1 MWRIR
6 SIEENAPAGIPPKDN
21 PYRTLL
27 RREHPEPLIAIL
39 AFILGIWLWNQYV
52 PEPEG
57 YPPWTEQMTLL
68 RLDRDLRLAEAMR
81 DDPGWL
87 RRLCGVENPKDTRLL
102 ALESLMTL
110 SRAGSLGTEGYQ
122 AFVILNALHGGQ
134 PIAQA
139 LAEMPVTAAL
149 PDRETAARELAAHRG
164 TWWQARWLEQI
175 GHNQAG
181 GADWQKSMAQASF
194 ALRFRTIAARF
205 STWSLGM
212 LGLVFLPAALRCLR
226 AGLAA
231 RPQGYAGAWTATL
244 GWFVFLVATL
254 AWLGFANTLDL
265 GLAALPEGSPP
276 ALDLFLD
283 TTARLLPALIAIAYL
298 FRRPSHA
305 WRIMGWMGPLRFA
318 PVLGMFSLLMALDLP
333 LRLLFGEAALPG
345 PAGSL
350 HPTGVG
356 WWGLAFTVVSACL
369 MAPLAEETLHRGVLF
384 RALWNRYGVI
394 PAAAIAAVVFA
405 LLHLYGGYGLASVAI
420 FGFTC
425 SLIYAATGSLA
436 SAVLFHALYNAAIKV
451 PVWLTYH
458 MPTG

>member
-1 MWRIR
+1 M
-6 SIEENAPAGIPPKDN
+6 
-21 PYRTLL
+21 
-27 RREHPEPLIAIL
+27 IAIL
-39 AFILGIWLWNQYV
+39 AFLLGIWLWNQYV

-57 YPPWTEQMTLL
+57 YPPWTESMTLL
-68 RLDRDLRLAEAMR
+68 RLDRDLRLADAMR

-87 RRLCGVENPKDTRLL
+87 RRLCGVESPEDTRLV
-102 ALESLMTL
+102 ALDSLMTL
-110 SRAGSLGTEGYQ
+110 TRAGSLGPQGYQ
-122 AFVILNALHGGQ
+122 AFLMLDAIHSGR
-134 PIAQA
+134 PIAQV
-139 LAEMPVTAAL
+139 LAPLANSPADEAL
-149 PDRETAARELAAHRG
+149 PDPEIAARELAAHRG
-164 TWWQARWLEQI
+164 TWWQARWLEEI
-175 GHNQAG
+175 PRDTSAIP
-181 GADWQKSMAQASF
+181 AWQASVTQAAF

-231 RPQGYAGAWTATL
+231 RPSGYAGGWSATL
-244 GWFVFLVATL
+244 GWFVFLIATL
-254 AWLGFANTLDL
+254 AWLGFSNTLN
-265 GLAALPEGSPP
+265 LALSALPEDHHP

-283 TTARLLPALIAIAYL
+283 SAARLLPALIAIAYL

-305 WRIMGWMGPLRFA
+305 WRVMGWMGPLRFA

-333 LRLLFGEAALPG
+333 LRLIFGEAALPG
-345 PAGSL
+345 PAGGLQPSS
-350 HPTGVG
+350 VG
-356 WWGLAFTVVSACL
+356 WWGLAFTILSACI
-369 MAPLAEETLHRGVLF
+369 MAPLTEETVHRGVLF

-394 PAAAIAAVVFA
+394 PAGTIAAVVFA

-425 SLIYAATGSLA
+425 SLIYAASGSLA
-436 SAVLFHALYNAAIKV
+436 SAILFHALYNAAIKL